1 MALADKGRSSIPL
14 RLRAGWG
21 KLDPA
26 RRVLIV
32 VLLLLLVGLLVR
44 GLLGGLTSLAIFSHP
59 FQLDESEGMIVA
71 ETMLLDKGTNI
82 YAVPTPDLF
91 VAAPYPPLFYLLGW
105 PLQHLAGDAPTFKAG
120 RAISIVATLLA
131 GVAIFGIVVAVTKQR
146 LGGALAAAAWWSL
159 GLVTFWGGL
168 VKPDMLALTFGLGG
182 LWWLVARP
190 PSQVWWALPFFWG
203 AFYTKQTAIAAAV
216 AAVGWLLFTRPKTG
230 LVFGAAYASGVVIPT
245 LLLNQMTDGG
255 YFYHMFTVHDL
266 PWSPERALGFA
277 GQFLGT
283 YGLLLVPGM
292 LAILVAAL
300 LWLQARLRKQPQ
312 HIERDGAL
320 LLFFYLGM
328 SLFAASGTGTLG
340 GNHNH
345 LLEWAAA
352 SCLGIGL
359 VFDVVWCGP
368 PARRPPTRVS
378 AAGVLVCLVMLA
390 QVPLLFG
397 VPVWLKLEFGML
409 SQNQVEGMTNIVQY
423 VTNNGGRA
431 YSDNVGLLLLAGKPL
446 WTTDP
451 YTQTHATFFKRWD
464 ETKLVEAITR
474 KSFSQVIL
482 RIDIDEQGDA
492 AGDVS
497 PRILQAVRDNYKLD
511 QRNVE
516 NIYVPK

>member
-1 MALADKGRSSIPL
+1 MALTEKEQPSLPV
-14 RLRAGWG
+14 RLRADWG
-21 KLDPA
+21 RLDPT
-26 RRVLIV
+26 RRILIG

-44 GLLGGLTSLAIFSHP
+44 GLFGGLTSLAIFSHP

-91 VAAPYPPLFYLLGW
+91 ISAPYPPLFYLLGW
-105 PLQHLAGDAPTFKAG
+105 PVQHLTGDTPTFKAG
-120 RAISIVATLLA
+120 RALSIAATLLA
-131 GVAIFGIVVAVTKQR
+131 GVAIFAIVVAVTKQR

-168 VKPDMLALTFGLGG
+168 VKPDMLALAFGLGG

-190 PSQVWWALPFFWG
+190 PAQVWWALPFFWA
-203 AFYTKQTAIAAAV
+203 AFYTKQTAIAAAM
-216 AAVGWLLFTRPKTG
+216 AAVGWLIITRPRTG
-230 LVFGAAYASGVVIPT
+230 LLFGAAYASGVVIPT

-255 YFYHMFTVHDL
+255 YFYHMFTIHDL
-266 PWSPERALGFA
+266 PWSSERALGFA
-277 GQFLGT
+277 GDFLGT

-292 LAILVAAL
+292 IAIIVAAL
-300 LWLQARLRKQPQ
+300 LWVRARIRKQPQ
-312 HIERDGAL
+312 VIERDGAL

-328 SLFAASGTGTLG
+328 SLFAATGTGTLG

-359 VFDVVWCGP
+359 GKYLLWSSRLRRVW
-368 PARRPPTRVS
+368 
-378 AAGVLVCLVMLA
+378 AAGALVCLVMLV

-409 SQNQVEGMTNIVQY
+409 SANKIEGMTNIFQY

-464 ETKLVEAITR
+464 ESKLVEAIER

-482 RIDIDEQGDA
+482 RIDVDEQGDA

-516 NIYVPK
+516 NIYVPR

>member
-1 MALADKGRSSIPL
+1 MALVETEQTSLPV
-14 RLRAGWG
+14 RLGAGWSNLHPT
-21 KLDPA
+21 K
-26 RRVLIV
+26 RVLLA
-32 VLLLLLVGLLVR
+32 VLLLLLVGLLAR
-44 GLLGGLTSLAIFSHP
+44 GLFGGLTSLAIFSHP

-71 ETMLLDKGTNI
+71 ETMLLDQGTNI
-82 YAVPTPDLF
+82 YAVPTTDLF
-91 VAAPYPPLFYLLGW
+91 IAAPYPPLFYLLGW
-105 PLQHLAGDAPTFKAG
+105 PLQHLAGDSPTFKAG
-120 RAISIVATLLA
+120 RAISLVATMLA
-131 GVAIFGIVVAVTKQR
+131 GLAIFGIVVAVTKQR
-146 LGGALAAAAWWSL
+146 LGGAIAAAAWWSL

-168 VKPDMLALTFGLGG
+168 VKPDMLALAFGLGG

-190 PSQVWWALPFFWG
+190 PAQVWWALPFFWA
-203 AFYTKQTAIAAAV
+203 AFYTKQTAIASAV
-216 AAVGWLLFTRPKTG
+216 AAIGWLIFTRPKAG
-230 LVFGAAYASGVVIPT
+230 LAFGAAYAAGVVVPT
-245 LLLNQMTDGG
+245 VLLNQLTDGG

-266 PWSPERALGFA
+266 PWSFERALGFA
-277 GQFLGT
+277 GNFLAT
-283 YGLLLVPGM
+283 YGLLMVPGM
-292 LAILVAAL
+292 LAIIVAAL
-300 LWLQARLRKQPQ
+300 LWLSARIRKQPQ
-312 HIERDGAL
+312 FIERNGAL
-320 LLFFYLGM
+320 LLFFYLGIT
-328 SLFAASGTGTLG
+328 LFAASGTGTLG

-352 SCLGIGL
+352 SCTGIGL
-359 VFDVVWCGP
+359 AVYLLWSRGM
-368 PARRPPTRVS
+368 ARRAPMGAWAS
-378 AAGVLVCLVMLA
+378 GVVVCLMMLA
-390 QVPLLFG
+390 QVPLLFS

-409 SQNQVEGMTNIVQY
+409 SQNQVEGMTNIFQY

-464 ETKLVEAITR
+464 ESKLVEAITS

-482 RIDIDEQGDA
+482 RIDVDEQGNA

>member
-1 MALADKGRSSIPL
+1 MALADKGQSSLPT
-14 RLRAGWG
+14 RLQAGWG
-21 KLDPA
+21 RLDPT
-26 RRVLIV
+26 RRVLLA
-32 VLLLLLVGLLVR
+32 VLLILLVGLLIR
-44 GLLGGLTSLAIFSHP
+44 GLFGGLTSLAIFAHP

-71 ETMLLDKGTNI
+71 ETMLLDQGTNI
-82 YAVPTPDLF
+82 YAMPTPDLF
-91 VAAPYPPLFYLLGW
+91 ISAPYPPLFYLLGW
-105 PLQHLAGDAPTFKAG
+105 PVQHLVGDTPTFKAG
-120 RAISIVATLLA
+120 RAISIAATLLA
-131 GVAIFGIVVAVTKQR
+131 GVAIFGIVVAVTRHR

-168 VKPDMLALTFGLGG
+168 VKPDMLALALGVGG

-190 PSQVWWALPFFWG
+190 LVQVWWALPFFWA

-216 AAVGWLLFTRPKTG
+216 AAVGWLIFTRPRTG
-230 LVFGAAYASGVVIPT
+230 LLFGAAYASGVVIPT

-255 YFYHMFTVHDL
+255 YFYHMFTIHDL

-292 LAILVAAL
+292 LAVILAAL

-320 LLFFYLGM
+320 LLLFYLGM

-359 VFDVVWCGP
+359 GVYLLWSSRL
-368 PARRPPTRVS
+368 RRMW
-378 AAGVLVCLVMLA
+378 AAGVVVCLVMLA
-390 QVPLLFG
+390 QVPLLFS

-409 SQNQVEGMTNIVQY
+409 SQNQVEGMTNIFQY

-464 ETKLVEAITR
+464 ESKLVEAITR

-482 RIDIDEQGDA
+482 RIDVDEQGDA